1 MSLIDRGDYSIY
13 GVKKVK
19 SASSFIKMHAV
30 KSAKSRSVIMEAE
43 ATTLLKFIKGN
54 QKNQLVIPIYQRL
67 YSWEKEQCKE
77 LWDDIIKIG
86 GNDKMDGHFIGSIL
100 YVLDGITHSDNA
112 LLIIDGQQR
121 LTTITL
127 LLTALRDHLNDE
139 DEFLE
144 KFSCQKIE
152 SDYLINSD
160 KDGDKKFRLI
170 LSESDKDTLL
180 SLIDENRRKP
190 SEPSSKIMENF
201 KLFEEWV
208 SNTNKLETI
217 FKGLEKLMIVWI
229 ALKKEKNDPQ
239 LIFESMNSKGIE
251 LTQTD
256 LIRNYI
262 VMETEIEKQE
272 GFYNKYWRAMEE
284 EFKQNKKWFDRFV
297 RHYLTIKTREIPN
310 INKVYVALKDYR
322 QKEGIGI
329 EDLLKDLQ
337 KYCGYFCQIVF
348 KKEANKDLNKA
359 LGFLVDLEMDVI
371 YPLLLELYSD
381 YSDGVLSKADFIPII
396 ALIES
401 YICRRAVCGLGTNS
415 LNKVFP
421 SFTKHIQKDEYF
433 KSLKAHFGY
442 LTEKQRFPNNDEF
455 KKLFIT
461 IDFYHFKK
469 REYFFERLENF
480 ERKER
485 VYTHEYTIEHIMPQ
499 TLTEDTKE
507 WERDLG
513 ENFKEIHDKYLHTI
527 GNLTLTGYNSEY
539 SNKSFQEKRDM
550 EGGFKDSPLRLNQG
564 LRDLKS
570 FGEEEIKK
578 RANDL
583 ADLALKIWTY
593 PKLDAETLEKYK
605 PKKDKKEK
613 KVYDLNSYKFGSHSR
628 ELFDILSKGI
638 KALDEKIVENFNQDY
653 ISYKFSKN
661 FVDIVAQ
668 TKDLKLY
675 LNMPFYELQDE
686 KNLARDMTNKGHL
699 GNGDIEVKLETKENI
714 PYCLGLIK
722 QALEKQMGGR
732 NRQ

>member
-1 MSLIDRGDYSIY
+1 
-13 GVKKVK
+13 
-19 SASSFIKMHAV
+19 
-30 KSAKSRSVIMEAE
+30 MEAY
-43 ATTLLKFIKGN
+43 ATTLLNFIKDN

-67 YSWEKEQCKE
+67 YSWEKEQCKQ

-100 YVLDGITHSDNA
+100 YVLDRITHSNNA
-112 LLIIDGQQR
+112 LFIIDSQQR

-139 DEFLE
+139 VKRKE
-144 KFSCQKIE
+144 IE
-152 SDYLINSD
+152 DHYLINSD

-180 SLIDENRRKP
+180 SLIDKDRRKP
-190 SEPSSKIMENF
+190 SEPSLKIVENF

-208 SNTNKLETI
+208 SNTDKLETI
-217 FKGLEKLMIVWI
+217 FKGLEKLTIVWI
-229 ALKKEKNDPQ
+229 ALTKEKDDPQ

-251 LTQTD
+251 LAQTD

-262 VMETEIEKQE
+262 VMETEIEKRE

-284 EFKQNKKWFDRFV
+284 DFKQNEKQDKKLFDRFV
-297 RHYLTIKTREIPN
+297 RHYLTIKTGEIPN
-310 INKVYVALKDYR
+310 INKVYAAFKDYQ
-322 QKEGIGI
+322 QKKGIGI

-337 KYCGYFCQIVF
+337 KYYGYFCQIAL
-348 KKEANKDLNKA
+348 KKEDDKDLNKA

-381 YSDGVLSKADFIPII
+381 YSNGVLSKDDFRHSI

-401 YICRRAVCGLGTNS
+401 YLFKRAVCGLGTNS

-433 KSLKAHFGY
+433 KSLKAHFCY
-442 LTEKQRFPNNDEF
+442 LTNNQRFPNNDEF
-455 KKLFIT
+455 KNLFIT
-461 IDFYHFKK
+461 IDFYKKFKK
-469 REYFFERLENF
+469 KTKCFLERLENF
-480 ERKER
+480 DRKER
-485 VYTHEYTIEHIMPQ
+485 VPTNEYTIEHIMPQ
-499 TLTEDTKE
+499 KLEEE

-513 ENFKEIHDKYLHTI
+513 ENFQEIHDKYLHTI
-527 GNLTLTGYNSEY
+527 GNLTLTGYNDKY
-539 SNKSFQEKRDM
+539 SNKSFKEKRGM
-550 EGGFKDSPLRLNQG
+550 EKGFKDSPLRLNRG
-564 LRDLKS
+564 LRDLES

-613 KVYDLNSYKFGSHSR
+613 KVYDLNSYKFSSHSR
-628 ELFDILSKGI
+628 ELFDILSKEI

-661 FVDIVAQ
+661 FVDIVVQ
-668 TKDLKLY
+668 TGNLKLY
-675 LNMPFYELQDE
+675 LNMKFNELQDE

>member
-1 MSLIDRGDYSIY
+1 
-13 GVKKVK
+13 
-19 SASSFIKMHAV
+19 
-30 KSAKSRSVIMEAE
+30 MEAD

-54 QKNQLVIPIYQRL
+54 QKNQLIIPIYQRV
-67 YSWEKEQCKE
+67 YSWEKEQCKQ

-100 YVLDGITHSDNA
+100 YVLDGITHSDNT

-127 LLTALRDHLNDE
+127 LLTALRDHWSDKRKEIE
-139 DEFLE
+139 DH
-144 KFSCQKIE
+144 
-152 SDYLINSD
+152 YLINSD

-180 SLIDENRRKP
+180 SLIDKDKRKP
-190 SEPSSKIMENF
+190 SEPSSKIVENF
-201 KLFEEWV
+201 KLFEEWI
-208 SNTNKLETI
+208 SKNTDELETI
-217 FKGLEKLMIVWI
+217 FKGLEKLMIVEI
-229 ALKKEKNDPQ
+229 ALEKGKDDPQ
-239 LIFESMNSKGIE
+239 LIFESMNSKGME
-251 LTQTD
+251 LAQTD

-284 EFKQNKKWFDRFV
+284 DFKQNKKWFDRFV
-297 RHYLTIKTREIPN
+297 RHYLTIKTRIPN

-337 KYCGYFCQIVF
+337 KYCGYFCQIAF
-348 KKEANKDLNKA
+348 KKEADKDLNKA

-381 YSDGVLSKADFIPII
+381 YKGGVLSKDDFRRSI

-401 YICRRAVCGLGTNS
+401 YICRRKVCGILSNG
-415 LNKVFP
+415 LNKLFA

-461 IDFYHFKK
+461 IDFYKFKK
-469 REYFFERLENF
+469 NRYFFERLE
-480 ERKER
+480 EKLEDDTKEP
-485 VYTHEYTIEHIMPQ
+485 VNTKGLTIEHIMPQ
-499 TLTEDTKE
+499 KLTEE
-507 WERDLG
+507 WKRDLG
-513 ENFKEIHDKYLHTI
+513 ENFQAIHDKYLHTI
-527 GNLTLTGYNSEY
+527 GNLTLTGYNPEY
-539 SNKSFQEKRDM
+539 SNKSFQEKQGM
-550 EGGFKDSPLRLNQG
+550 EKGFKDSPLKLNQG
-564 LRDLKS
+564 LRDLES

-593 PKLDAETLEKYK
+593 PNLDAETLEKYK
-605 PKKDKKEK
+605 PKKNKKEK
-613 KVYDLNSYKFGSHSR
+613 KVYDLSSYKFGSHSR

-638 KALDEKIVENFNQDY
+638 KALDERITENFNQDY
-653 ISYKFSKN
+653 ISYKFDKN
-661 FVDIVAQ
+661 FVDIVVQ

-675 LNMPFYELQDE
+675 LNMKFNELQDE

>member
-1 MSLIDRGDYSIY
+1 MD
-13 GVKKVK
+13 
-19 SASSFIKMHAV
+19 
-30 KSAKSRSVIMEAE
+30 AK
-43 ATTLLKFIKGN
+43 ATTLLKFFEEN
-54 QKNQLVIPIYQRL
+54 QNNQFVIPIYQRL
-67 YSWEKEQCKE
+67 YSWKKEQCE
-77 LWDDIIKIG
+77 QLWDDIIKIG
-86 GNDKMDGHFIGSIL
+86 GNDKMNGHFIGSIL
-100 YVLDGITHSDNA
+100 YARVDDTHSSP

-127 LLTALRDHLNDE
+127 LFIALRNRSSDE
-139 DEFLE
+139 V
-144 KFSCQKIE
+144 KRKKME
-152 SDYLINSD
+152 SYLINSD

-170 LSESDKDTLL
+170 LSDSDKDTLL
-180 SLIDENRRKP
+180 SLIDKDKRKP
-190 SEPSSKIMENF
+190 SEPSLKIVENF

-208 SNTNKLETI
+208 SNTDKLETI
-217 FKGLEKLMIVWI
+217 FKGLNKLMIVEI
-229 ALKKEKNDPQ
+229 ALKKGKDDPQ

-272 GFYNKYWRAMEE
+272 GFYNKYWRAIEE
-284 EFKQNKKWFDRFV
+284 EFKQNEKWFDRFV

-310 INKVYVALKDYR
+310 INKVYVAFKDYR

-337 KYCGYFCQIVF
+337 KYCRYFCQIVF
-348 KKEANKDLNKA
+348 KKEADKDLNKA

-381 YSDGVLSKADFIPII
+381 YKGGVLSKDDFRRSI

-421 SFTKHIQKDEYF
+421 SFTKHIQKNEYF

-455 KKLFIT
+455 RNLFIT
-461 IDFYHFKK
+461 IDFYKFKK

-480 ERKER
+480 DRKER
-485 VYTHEYTIEHIMPQ
+485 VYTHEYTTEHIMPQ
-499 TLTEDTKE
+499 ELTEE

-513 ENFKEIHDKYLHTI
+513 ENFQEIHNKYLHTI
-527 GNLTLTGYNSEY
+527 GNLTLTGYNPEY
-539 SNKSFQEKRDM
+539 SNKSFQEKQGM
-550 EGGFKDSPLRLNQG
+550 EKGFKDSPLRLNQG

-593 PKLDAETLEKYK
+593 PNLDAETLEKYK
-605 PKKDKKEK
+605 PKKEK

-628 ELFDILSKGI
+628 ELFDILSKEI

-661 FVDIVAQ
+661 FVDIVVQ
-668 TKDLKLY
+668 IKDLKLY
-675 LNMPFYELQDE
+675 LNMKFNELQDE
-686 KNLARDMTNKGHL
+686 KNLARDVTNKGHL

-714 PYCLGLIK
+714 PYCLELIK

>member
-1 MSLIDRGDYSIY
+1 
-13 GVKKVK
+13 
-19 SASSFIKMHAV
+19 
-30 KSAKSRSVIMEAE
+30 MEAN
-43 ATTLLKFIKGN
+43 ATTLLNFIKDN
-54 QKNQLVIPIYQRL
+54 QKNQLIIPIYQRL
-67 YSWEKEQCKE
+67 YSWEKEQCKQ

-100 YVLDGITHSDNA
+100 YVLDRITHSNNA

-127 LLTALRDHLNDE
+127 LLTALRDYLSDE
-139 DEFLE
+139 VKRKE
-144 KFSCQKIE
+144 IE
-152 SDYLINSD
+152 NRYLINSD

-180 SLIDENRRKP
+180 SLIDKDRRKP
-190 SEPSSKIMENF
+190 SEPSSKIVENF

-208 SNTNKLETI
+208 SKNTDKLETI
-217 FKGLEKLMIVWI
+217 FKGLDKLMIVEI
-229 ALKKEKNDPQ
+229 ALEKGKDDSQ

-284 EFKQNKKWFDRFV
+284 KFKQDKKWFDRFV

-310 INKVYVALKDYR
+310 INKVYVALKNYR

-337 KYCGYFCQIVF
+337 KYCEYFCQIVF

-381 YSDGVLSKADFIPII
+381 YSDGVLSKQDFIPII

-401 YICRRAVCGLGTNS
+401 YLCRRAVCGLGTNS

-433 KSLKAHFGY
+433 KSLKAHFGS
-442 LTEKQRFPNNDEF
+442 LTNNQRFPNNDEF
-455 KKLFIT
+455 KNLFIT
-461 IDFYHFKK
+461 IDFYKFKK
-469 REYFFERLENF
+469 NKYFLERLNF
-480 ERKER
+480 DTKEP
-485 VYTHEYTIEHIMPQ
+485 VDTQKCNIEHIMPQ
-499 TLTEDTKE
+499 TLTPE
-507 WERDLG
+507 WQRDLG
-513 ENFKEIHDKYLHTI
+513 ENFQAIHEKYLHTI
-527 GNLTLTGYNSEY
+527 GNLTLTGYNYEY
-539 SNKSFQEKRDM
+539 SNKPFQEKRDM
-550 EGGFKDSPLRLNQG
+550 ENGFKQSSLKLNQG
-564 LRDLKS
+564 LRKLKS

-578 RANDL
+578 RANYL
-583 ADLALKIWTY
+583 ADLALEIWTY

-605 PKKDKKEK
+605 PKKEK
-613 KVYDLNSYKFGSHSR
+613 KVYDLDSYKFGSHSR
-628 ELFDILSKGI
+628 ELFDILSKEI

-661 FVDIVAQ
+661 FVDIVVQ

-675 LNMPFYELQDE
+675 LNMKFNELQDE

>member
-1 MSLIDRGDYSIY
+1 MKAD
-13 GVKKVK
+13 
-19 SASSFIKMHAV
+19 
-30 KSAKSRSVIMEAE
+30 
-43 ATTLLKFIKGN
+43 ATTLLKFIEDN

-67 YSWEKEQCKE
+67 YSWEKEQCKQ
-77 LWDDIIKIG
+77 LWDDTIKIG
-86 GNDKMDGHFIGSIL
+86 GDDKMDGHFIGSIL
-100 YVLDGITHSDNA
+100 YLDSTYSTDHNE

-127 LLTALRDHLNDE
+127 LLTALRDHWSDE
-139 DEFLE
+139 VKHKE
-144 KFSCQKIE
+144 IE
-152 SDYLINSD
+152 NHYLINSD

-180 SLIDENRRKP
+180 SLIDKDRRKP
-190 SEPSSKIMENF
+190 SEPSSKIVENF
-201 KLFEEWV
+201 KLFEEWI
-208 SNTNKLETI
+208 SQNTNKLETI
-217 FKGLEKLMIVWI
+217 FKGLEKLMIVGI
-229 ALKKEKNDPQ
+229 ALKKGKDDPQ

-272 GFYNKYWRAMEE
+272 YFYNKYWRAMEE
-284 EFKQNKKWFDRFV
+284 EFKQNKKLFDRFV
-297 RHYLTIKTREIPN
+297 RHYLTIKTREVPN
-310 INKVYVALKDYR
+310 INKVYAALKDYR

-348 KKEANKDLNKA
+348 KKETNKDLNKA

-381 YSDGVLSKADFIPII
+381 YNDGVLSKADFRRSI

-401 YICRRAVCGLGTNS
+401 YLFRRAVCGLGTNS

-433 KSLKAHFGY
+433 KSLEAHFGY
-442 LTEKQRFPNNDEF
+442 LTNNQRFPNNDEF

-485 VYTHEYTIEHIMPQ
+485 VYTHEYTTEHIMPQ
-499 TLTEDTKE
+499 TLKEE

-513 ENFKEIHDKYLHTI
+513 ENFQEIHNKYLHTI
-527 GNLTLTGYNSEY
+527 GNLTKTGYNTEY
-539 SNKSFQEKRDM
+539 SNKSFQEKQGM
-550 EGGFKDSPLRLNQG
+550 EEGFKDSPLRLNQS
-564 LRDLKS
+564 LRDLES

-593 PKLDAETLEKYK
+593 PKLDAETLEKCK

-613 KVYDLNSYKFGSHSR
+613 KVYDLNSYNFGSHSR
-628 ELFDILSKGI
+628 ELFDILSKEI
-638 KALDEKIVENFNQDY
+638 KALDERITESFMKAY
-653 ISYKFSKN
+653 IAYKFKTN
-661 FVDIVAQ
+661 FVDIVVQ

-675 LNMPFYELQDE
+675 LNMKFNELQDE
-686 KNLARDMTNKGHL
+686 KNLASDATNKHHN

>member
-1 MSLIDRGDYSIY
+1 MKAD
-13 GVKKVK
+13 
-19 SASSFIKMHAV
+19 
-30 KSAKSRSVIMEAE
+30 
-43 ATTLLKFIKGN
+43 ATTLLNFIKNN

-67 YSWEKEQCKE
+67 YSWEKEQCKQ

-86 GNDKMDGHFIGSIL
+86 GNDKIDGHFIGSIL
-100 YVLDGITHSDNA
+100 YVLDRITHSNNA

-127 LLTALRDHLNDE
+127 LLTALRDHWSDKRKEIE
-139 DEFLE
+139 DH
-144 KFSCQKIE
+144 
-152 SDYLINSD
+152 YLINSG

-180 SLIDENRRKP
+180 SLIDKDKRKP
-190 SEPSSKIMENF
+190 SEPSSKIVENF

-208 SNTNKLETI
+208 SNTDKLETI
-217 FKGLEKLMIVWI
+217 FKGLEKLMIVEI
-229 ALKKEKNDPQ
+229 ALEKGKDDPQ
-239 LIFESMNSKGIE
+239 LIFENMNSKGIE

-310 INKVYVALKDYR
+310 VNKVYAAFKDYR

-337 KYCGYFCQIVF
+337 KYYGYFCQIAF
-348 KKEANKDLNKA
+348 KKEADKDLNKA
-359 LGFLVDLEMDVI
+359 LSFLVDLEMDVI

-381 YSDGVLSKADFIPII
+381 YSDGVLSKDDFRRSI

-415 LNKVFP
+415 LNKVFL

-433 KSLKAHFGY
+433 KSLKAHFGS

-455 KKLFIT
+455 KNLFIT
-461 IDFYHFKK
+461 IDFYKFKK
-469 REYFFERLENF
+469 NKYFFERLENF
-480 ERKER
+480 DRKEP
-485 VYTHEYTIEHIMPQ
+485 VNTKGLTVEHIMPKK
-499 TLTEDTKE
+499 LTEE

-513 ENFKEIHDKYLHTI
+513 ENFQAIHDKYLHTI

-550 EGGFKDSPLRLNQG
+550 EKGFKDSPLRLNQG
-564 LRDLKS
+564 LRDLES
-570 FGEEEIKK
+570 FDEEQIKK

-583 ADLALKIWTY
+583 ADLVLKIWTY

-613 KVYDLNSYKFGSHSR
+613 KVYDLSSYKFSSRSR
-628 ELFDILSKGI
+628 ELFDILSKEI

-661 FVDIVAQ
+661 FVDIVVQ

-675 LNMPFYELQDE
+675 LNMKFNELQDE
-686 KNLARDMTNKGHL
+686 KNLARDVTNKGHL
-699 GNGDIEVKLETKENI
+699 GNGNIEVKLETKENI

-722 QALEKQMGGR
+722 QALEKQKGGR

>member
-1 MSLIDRGDYSIY
+1 
-13 GVKKVK
+13 
-19 SASSFIKMHAV
+19 
-30 KSAKSRSVIMEAE
+30 
-43 ATTLLKFIKGN
+43 
-54 QKNQLVIPIYQRL
+54 
-67 YSWEKEQCKE
+67 
-77 LWDDIIKIG
+77 
-86 GNDKMDGHFIGSIL
+86 MDGHFIGSIL
-100 YVLDGITHSDNA
+100 YVLDGITHSNNI

-127 LLTALRDHLNDE
+127 LLTALRNHLSDEVKRKEIEDH
-139 DEFLE
+139 
-144 KFSCQKIE
+144 
-152 SDYLINSD
+152 YLINSD

-180 SLIDENRRKP
+180 SLIDKDRRKP

-201 KLFEEWV
+201 KLFEEWIRK
-208 SNTNKLETI
+208 NTNQLETI
-217 FKGLEKLMIVWI
+217 FKGLEKLMIVEI
-229 ALKKEKNDPQ
+229 ALEKGKDDPQ
-239 LIFESMNSKGIE
+239 LIFESMNSKGME

-284 EFKQNKKWFDRFV
+284 EFKQNKKLFDRFV
-297 RHYLTIKTREIPN
+297 RHYVTIKTKIPN
-310 INKVYVALKDYR
+310 VNKVYVALKDYR

-348 KKEANKDLNKA
+348 KKEADKDLNKA
-359 LGFLVDLEMDVI
+359 LDFLVDLEMDVI

-381 YSDGVLSKADFIPII
+381 YSDGVLSKDDFRRSI

-401 YICRRAVCGLGTNS
+401 YICRRKVCGLGTNS

-433 KSLKAHFGY
+433 KSLKAHFGS

-455 KKLFIT
+455 KDCFIT
-461 IDFYHFKK
+461 IDFYRFKK
-469 REYFFERLENF
+469 NRYFFERLENF
-480 ERKER
+480 DTKEP
-485 VYTHEYTIEHIMPQ
+485 VNTKGLTIEHIMPQ
-499 TLTEDTKE
+499 TLTEE

-513 ENFKEIHDKYLHTI
+513 ENFQEIHDKYLNTI
-527 GNLTLTGYNSEY
+527 GNLTKTGYNTEY

-550 EGGFKDSPLRLNQG
+550 EKGFKDSPLKLNQS
-564 LRDLKS
+564 LKDLES
-570 FGEEEIKK
+570 FGEKEIKK

-583 ADLALKIWTY
+583 ADWTLKIWTY

-613 KVYDLNSYKFGSHSR
+613 KVYDLSSYKFGPHSR
-628 ELFDILSKGI
+628 ELFDILSKEI
-638 KALDEKIVENFNQDY
+638 KALDEKITESFMKAY
-653 ISYKFSKN
+653 IAYKFKTN
-661 FVDIVAQ
+661 FVDIVVK

-675 LNMPFYELQDE
+675 LNMKFNELQDE
-686 KNLARDMTNKGHL
+686 KNLASDATNKNHN

-732 NRQ
+732 NKQ

>member
-1 MSLIDRGDYSIY
+1 MKADAMKLLDFIG
-13 GVKKVK
+13 K
-19 SASSFIKMHAV
+19 SQEKQF
-30 KSAKSRSVIMEAE
+30 
-43 ATTLLKFIKGN
+43 
-54 QKNQLVIPIYQRL
+54 VIPIYQRV
-67 YSWEKEQCKE
+67 YSWEKEQCKQ
-77 LWDDIIKIG
+77 LWDDIIKTG
-86 GNDKMDGHFIGSIL
+86 GNDQMNGHFIGSI
-100 YVLDGITHSDNA
+100 VFVQDGIYTTSHNE

-127 LLTALRDHLNDE
+127 LFIALRDHLNDE

-144 KFSCQKIE
+144 KFSHQKIQNR
-152 SDYLINSD
+152 YLINSD
-160 KDGDKKFRLI
+160 EKGDKKFKLI
-170 LSESDKDTLL
+170 LSEPDRDILL
-180 SLIDENRRKP
+180 SLIDKNRRKP
-190 SEPSSKIMENF
+190 SELSSKIMENF
-201 KLFEEWV
+201 KLFEEWIRK
-208 SNTNKLETI
+208 NTDKLETI
-217 FKGLEKLMIVWI
+217 FKGLDKLMVVEIS
-229 ALKKEKNDPQ
+229 LERGKDNPQ
-239 LIFESMNSKGIE
+239 LIFESMNSTGKD

-262 VMETEIEKQE
+262 LMGLEPEKQKI
-272 GFYNKYWRAMEE
+272 FYEKYWRAMEE
-284 EFKQNKKWFDRFV
+284 DFKQDETLFNQFI

-310 INKVYVALKDYR
+310 INKVYVALKDYQ

-348 KKEANKDLNKA
+348 KKKEAYKDLNKA
-359 LGFLVDLEMDVI
+359 LSFLVDLEMDVI

-381 YSDGVLSKADFIPII
+381 YSDSVLSKQDFIPII
-396 ALIES
+396 DLIES

-415 LNKVFP
+415 LNKVFL

-433 KSLKAHFGY
+433 ESLKAHFGY

-461 IDFYHFKK
+461 IDFYNFKK
-469 REYFFERLENF
+469 NKYFFERLENF
-480 ERKER
+480 DRKER
-485 VYTHEYTIEHIMPQ
+485 VYTHEYTKEHIMPQ
-499 TLTEDTKE
+499 TLEEE
-507 WERDLG
+507 WEKDLG
-513 ENFKEIHDKYLHTI
+513 ENFQEIHDKYLHTI
-527 GNLTLTGYNSEY
+527 GNLTLTGYNGKY
-539 SNKSFQEKRDM
+539 SNKSFQEKQGM
-550 EGGFKDSPLRLNQG
+550 EKGFKQSPLKLNQS
-564 LRDLKS
+564 LKNLES

-613 KVYDLNSYKFGSHSR
+613 KVYDLSSYKFGSHSR
-628 ELFDILSKGI
+628 ELFDILNKEI

-653 ISYKFSKN
+653 ISYKFDKN
-661 FVDIVAQ
+661 FVDIVVQ
-668 TKDLKLY
+668 TRDLKLY
-675 LNMPFYELQDE
+675 LNMKFNELQDE

>member
-1 MSLIDRGDYSIY
+1 
-13 GVKKVK
+13 
-19 SASSFIKMHAV
+19 
-30 KSAKSRSVIMEAE
+30 MEAK
-43 ATTLLKFIKGN
+43 ATTLLGFFEEN
-54 QKNQLVIPIYQRL
+54 QNNQFVIPIYQRL
-67 YSWEKEQCKE
+67 YSWEKEQCKQ

-86 GNDKMDGHFIGSIL
+86 GNDKMNGHFIGSIL
-100 YVLDGITHSDNA
+100 YVLDGNTHSSP

-127 LLTALRDHLNDE
+127 LFIALRNHLSE
-139 DEFLE
+139 EVEILE
-144 KFSCQKIE
+144 KFSRKKIE
-152 SDYLINSD
+152 NRYLINSD

-180 SLIDENRRKP
+180 FLIDKNKGEP

-201 KLFEEWV
+201 KLFEEWIRK
-208 SNTNKLETI
+208 NTDKLETI
-217 FKGLEKLMIVWI
+217 FKGLDKLMIVWI
-229 ALKKEKNDPQ
+229 ALKGKDDPQ

-262 VMETEIEKQE
+262 LMGLEPEKQKI
-272 GFYNKYWRAMEE
+272 FYKKYWGLEE
-284 EFKQNKKWFDRFV
+284 DFKQNEKLFSRFV
-297 RHYLTIKTREIPN
+297 RHYLTIKTGKIP
-310 INKVYVALKDYR
+310 IEKRVYVAFKDYQ
-322 QKEGIGI
+322 QKEGIEI

-348 KKEANKDLNKA
+348 KKEADKDLNKA
-359 LGFLVDLEMDVI
+359 LSFLVDLKMDVI

-381 YSDGVLSKADFIPII
+381 YKDGVLSKQDFIPII
-396 ALIES
+396 YLTES

-433 KSLKAHFGY
+433 KSLKVHFVY

-455 KKLFIT
+455 KEHFIT
-461 IDFYHFKK
+461 IDFYNFQK
-469 REYFFERLENF
+469 REYFLERLENF

-499 TLTEDTKE
+499 TLEGE
-507 WERDLG
+507 WEKDLG
-513 ENFKEIHDKYLHTI
+513 ENFKAIHEKYLHTI

-539 SNKSFQEKRDM
+539 GNNSFQEKRDM
-550 EGGFKDSPLRLNQG
+550 EKGFKQSPLRLNQS
-564 LRDLKS
+564 LKDLES
-570 FGEEEIKK
+570 FGEKEIEK

-583 ADLALKIWTY
+583 ADFALKIWTY
-593 PKLDAETLEKYK
+593 PNLDAETLEKYK
-605 PKKDKKEK
+605 QKGKREK
-613 KVYDLNSYKFGSHSR
+613 KAYDLSSYKFGSYSR
-628 ELFDILSKGI
+628 ELFDILSKEI
-638 KALDEKIVENFNQDY
+638 KALDERITEKFNQEY
-653 ISYKFSKN
+653 ISCMFDKN
-661 FVDIVAQ
+661 FVDIVVQ

-675 LNMPFYELQDE
+675 LNMPFNELQDE
-686 KNLARDMTNKGHL
+686 KNMARDMTNKGHL
-699 GNGDIEVKLETKENI
+699 GNGDIEVKLETKESI

-722 QALEKQMGGR
+722 QILEKQMGGK

>member
-1 MSLIDRGDYSIY
+1 M
-13 GVKKVK
+13 
-19 SASSFIKMHAV
+19 
-30 KSAKSRSVIMEAE
+30 
-43 ATTLLKFIKGN
+43 
-54 QKNQLVIPIYQRL
+54 
-67 YSWEKEQCKE
+67 
-77 LWDDIIKIG
+77 
-86 GNDKMDGHFIGSIL
+86 HFIGSIL
-100 YVLDGITHSDNA
+100 YVLDGFTHSDNT
-112 LLIIDGQQR
+112 LLIIIDGQQR

-127 LLTALRDHLNDE
+127 LLTALRDHWSDKRKEIE
-139 DEFLE
+139 DH
-144 KFSCQKIE
+144 
-152 SDYLINSD
+152 YLINSN
-160 KDGDKKFRLI
+160 KGGDKKFRLI

-180 SLIDENRRKP
+180 SLIDKDRRKP
-190 SEPSSKIMENF
+190 SEPSSKIVENF

-208 SNTNKLETI
+208 SNTNELETI
-217 FKGLEKLMIVWI
+217 FKGLEKLMIVKI
-229 ALKKEKNDPQ
+229 DLEKGKDDPQ
-239 LIFESMNSKGIE
+239 LIFESMNSKGME

-262 VMETEIEKQE
+262 VMETEVEKQE

-284 EFKQNKKWFDRFV
+284 EFKQSKREDLFNKFV

-310 INKVYVALKDYR
+310 INKVYVAFKDYR
-322 QKEGIGI
+322 QKEGIAI

-337 KYCGYFCQIVF
+337 KYCGYFCRIVF
-348 KKEANKDLNKA
+348 KKEDDKNLNKA

-371 YPLLLELYSD
+371 YLLLLELYSD
-381 YSDGVLSKADFIPII
+381 YNDGVLSKDDFIPII

-421 SFTKHIQKDEYF
+421 SFTKHIQKNEYF

-442 LTEKQRFPNNDEF
+442 LTEKQRFPKNDEF
-455 KKLFIT
+455 KNLFIT
-461 IDFYHFKK
+461 IDFYKFKK
-469 REYFFERLENF
+469 NRYFFERLENF
-480 ERKER
+480 DRKER
-485 VYTHEYTIEHIMPQ
+485 VYTHEYTTEHIMPQ
-499 TLTEDTKE
+499 HLTEE

-513 ENFKEIHDKYLHTI
+513 ENFQEIHNKYLHKV
-527 GNLTLTGYNSEY
+527 GNLTLTGYNPEY

-550 EGGFKDSPLRLNQG
+550 EKGFKDSPLRLNQG
-564 LRDLKS
+564 LRDLKF

-613 KVYDLNSYKFGSHSR
+613 KVYDLSSYKFGSHSR
-628 ELFDILSKGI
+628 ELFDILSKEI
-638 KALDEKIVENFNQDY
+638 KALDERITESFNQDY
-653 ISYKFSKN
+653 ISYKFDKN
-661 FVDIVAQ
+661 FVDIVVQ

-675 LNMPFYELQDE
+675 LNMKFNELQDE

-714 PYCLGLIK
+714 LYCLGLIK

-732 NRQ
+732 NR